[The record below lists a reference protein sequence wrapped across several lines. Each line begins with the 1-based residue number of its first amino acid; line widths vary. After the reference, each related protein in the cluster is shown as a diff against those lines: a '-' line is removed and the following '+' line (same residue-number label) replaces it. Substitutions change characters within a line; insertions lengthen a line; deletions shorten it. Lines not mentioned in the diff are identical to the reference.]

1 MIPMSKRFS
10 TWVNLISMILAAA
23 MIYIPDIGLSAQ
35 ATAQVMLGS
44 SVVISIAQWIKQNA
58 TIEPDDHNQEVND
71 AS

>member
-1 MIPMSKRFS
+1 MLPMSKRFS

-44 SVVISIAQWIKQNA
+44 AVVISIAQWIKQNA
-58 TIEPDDHNQEVND
+58 TIEPDDHKQEVGD
-71 AS
+71 AN